1 MPPLKQKY
9 NDICDELLPSS
20 YVNQSIGSSNVFT
33 NEKFASKVLLNLNL
47 LREQNRFCDVEIVAG
62 LGNVKYQAHKSVL
75 SASSVYFE
83 AMFRPEFGLNEG
95 KQKCIVLHTLNHEIL
110 KLIIDF
116 IYTGKVQISQ
126 DYVQELFAAADMLQ
140 LQEIVDG
147 CCDFL
152 CNELHPSNALGILRF
167 AQTHNC
173 ETLYKKTLNYVYQNF
188 TYITLEEEFLDT
200 PQHMVVQLLSAEYL
214 KVESESEVFN
224 AAMRWIKHDITQRRC
239 FVFELFSN
247 VRLALVPI
255 KIIDQGMKNCS
266 DMSVK
271 IALRSICR
279 DIASK
284 RGLLAPLRISPRI
297 SAKKHIYIIGG
308 SSRSSSGWNP
318 GDSIFETVAKF
329 DIFRREWAETA
340 PMQIG
345 RILPGMLEIRDLS
358 FKIKSLMC
366 LPRGSHVIL
375 VRFCGF

>member
-1 MPPLKQKY
+1 MPPLKQVHS
-9 NDICDELLPSS
+9 NMCSEILPQPLG
-20 YVNQSIGSSNVFT
+20 NSNVFT
-33 NEKFASKVLLNLNL
+33 NEKFASKVLFNLNN
-47 LREQNRFCDVEIVAG
+47 LREKNRFCDVEIIA
-62 LGNVKYQAHKSVL
+62 GNVKLHCHKSVL
-75 SASSVYFE
+75 SASSIYFE
-83 AMFRPEFGLNEG
+83 AMFRPEFGLEG
-95 KQKCIVLHTLNHEIL
+95 KQKSIVLHTLNPEIL
-110 KLIIDF
+110 KHIIDF
-116 IYTGKVQISQ
+116 IYTGKVHISQ

-173 ETLYKKTLNYVYQNF
+173 DFLSKKTLSYVYQNF
-188 TYITLEEEFLDT
+188 TSITLEEEFLET
-200 PQHMVVQLLSAEYL
+200 PQHLVVQLLSAEYL

-224 AAMRWIKHDITQRRC
+224 AAMRWIKHDMTQRRC

-279 DIASK
+279 DIAAK

-329 DIFRREWAETA
+329 DIFRREWTETA

-345 RILPGMLEIRDLS
+345 RILPGSYNFFLQSQTL
-358 FKIKSLMC
+358 L
-366 LPRGSHVIL
+366 IL
-375 VRFCGF
+375 